1 MIILILITGAKQ
13 LDKKMIEEGVRL
25 ILKGIG
31 EDASRDGLIRT
42 PQRVADMYEELF
54 SGIGK
59 NPADELDSMFD
70 EDHDEIIIIKDIPF
84 YSVCEHHMVP
94 FVGKAHIAYV
104 PNDSGRIIG
113 LSKLIRVL
121 EIVSRRL
128 QVQERLTTIVADTIM
143 EKIKPKGT
151 IVIVEAEHLCMSLRG
166 VKKPNTITVTSSV
179 RGLFRRNAAS
189 RAEAMSLIK
198 SGGK

>member
-1 MIILILITGAKQ
+1 V
-13 LDKKMIEEGVRL
+13 DKKLIEEGVRL

-31 EDASRDGLIRT
+31 EDAEREGLIKT

-59 NPADELDSMFD
+59 DPAAELEPLFD
-70 EDHDEIIIIKDIPF
+70 ENHDEMIIVKDIPF

-104 PNDSGRIIG
+104 PNKSGKIVG
-113 LSKLIRVL
+113 LSKLSRVL
-121 EIVSRRL
+121 DIVSRRL

-143 EKIKPKGT
+143 QKLQPRGT
-151 IVIVEAEHLCMSLRG
+151 MVIIEAEHLCMSIRG
-166 VKKPNTITVTSSV
+166 VKKPNTITVTSAV
-179 RGLFRRNAAS
+179 RGLFRENPAS
-189 RAEAMSLIK
+189 RAEAMALIK
-198 SGGK
+198 SGR